1 MRWLGGIP
9 DAMEMNLG
17 KLREMVRDR
26 EAWRAAVP
34 GGGKESDMTR
44 QLNSNDNNSD
54 TENPGQGRLEGVPEA
69 TKQSGWQ
76 TGRAEGAFKKNLLG
90 LPGHPVAKMPSSN
103 TGDAGSISG
112 LGTKI
117 PHAAVKTGPSHK

>member
-1 MRWLGGIP
+1 MVGWHPRCNGNEPGQTPGDGEGQGGLACCSP
-9 DAMEMNLG
+9 
-17 KLREMVRDR
+17 
-26 EAWRAAVP
+26 W
-34 GGGKESDMTR
+34 GGKESDMTR

-76 TGRAEGAFKKNLLG
+76 MGRAEGAFKKNFLG